1 MQAMETK
8 KKLSRNINLS
18 LMSFYQ
24 LKLTLQACLCFN
36 NFSHFSLKLDK
47 NISVLQNS
55 LVPFSYCSGMFPEL
69 RSTVL
74 KLIVPVPNN
83 LLDTF
88 ANNF

>member
-1 MQAMETK
+1 MQLDMLLK
-8 KKLSRNINLS
+8 KVIVSEKAN
-18 LMSFYQ
+18 
-24 LKLTLQACLCFN
+24 
-36 NFSHFSLKLDK
+36 LKLDK

-83 LLDTF
+83 LQLRELCEF
-88 ANNF
+88 I